1 MLIFPIKKKWFDMI
15 KTGIKKEEYREI
27 KPYYTTRLSKL
38 WCKNYLCEKY
48 NPKMQELFINWIKE
62 KNEIEYGQIL
72 FRNGYSTDS
81 ESFIAQCG
89 LRIGT
94 GRTEWGAME
103 ETEYYIFSI
112 RSIDK
117 C

>member
-1 MLIFPIKKKWFDMI
+1 MLTMLIFPIKKKWFDMI

-62 KNEIEYGQIL
+62 KNEIEYG
-72 FRNGYSTDS
+72 
-81 ESFIAQCG
+81 